1 MEQVVEAIYERGV
14 LRPLTPI
21 NLTERQ
27 RVNLRIN
34 VLDRQA
40 ALKIIEQLGKVYE
53 GLSDRDIAD
62 IEAIA
67 LNRSDFFGKRE

>member
-21 NLTERQ
+21 NLPERQ

-34 VLDRQA
+34 V
-40 ALKIIEQLGKVYE
+40 
-53 GLSDRDIAD
+53 
-62 IEAIA
+62 
-67 LNRSDFFGKRE
+67 

>member
-53 GLSDRDIAD
+53 GLSDQDIAD

-67 LNRSDFFGKRE
+67 LNRSDFFGKRG

>member
-1 MEQVVEAIYERGV
+1 
-14 LRPLTPI
+14 
-21 NLTERQ
+21 
-27 RVNLRIN
+27 
-34 VLDRQA
+34 LDRQA